1 MRKEEIAEK
10 MNILG
15 AFLGKRDI
23 PELSREALEAK
34 YGFSQADVMVLFGG
48 SILCGG
54 DVLAEA
60 MKNQIAKKYIIVGG
74 AGHTTEA
81 LRQKMHQAV
90 PEIETVGLPEA
101 EVFEQYLEKRYGLHA
116 DYLEKKSTNCG
127 NNITYLKD
135 LIEKEGIACRTMIL
149 SQDSSMQY
157 RMDASVQKYMPG
169 VQVINYAVY
178 DAKVVVRDG
187 ELTYEKEIWG
197 MWDIDRYLT
206 LLLGDVQRV
215 SDNEDGYGPK
225 GKGYI
230 VHVDVPDEVEKAFA
244 DLKKEFGDKVRVA
257 NPEYAGG
264 TN

>member
-1 MRKEEIAEK
+1 MKKEEIAEK

-15 AFLGKRDI
+15 TFLGKRDV
-23 PELSREALEAK
+23 PELSREALETK

-60 MKNQIAKKYIIVGG
+60 IRNEIAKKYIIVGG

-81 LRQKMHQAV
+81 LRQKMHHAF
-90 PEIETVGLPEA
+90 PEIETNGLPES
-101 EVFEQYLEKRYGLHA
+101 EVFEQYLEKRYSLHA
-116 DYLEKKSTNCG
+116 DYLERKSTNCG
-127 NNITYLKD
+127 NNITYMKE
-135 LIEKEGIACRTMIL
+135 LIEEEGIACRTMIL
-149 SQDSSMQY
+149 SQDATMQH
-157 RMDASVQKYMPG
+157 RMEASVKKYMPG
-169 VQVINYAVY
+169 IQVINYAVY
-178 DAKVVVRDG
+178 DAKVVVRNG

-206 LLLGDVQRV
+206 LLLGDVQRL
-215 SDNEDGYGPK
+215 SDNKDGYGPE

-230 VHVDVPDEVEKAFA
+230 VHVDVPDEVEKAFM

-257 NPEYAGG
+257 NPEYAG
-264 TN
+264 

>member
-1 MRKEEIAEK
+1 MRKEEIVEK

-23 PELSREALEAK
+23 PELSRKALETK

-60 MKNQIAKKYIIVGG
+60 MKNEIAKKYIIVGG

-81 LRQKMHQAV
+81 LRQKMHQAF
-90 PEIETVGLPEA
+90 PNIETDGLPEA
-101 EVFEQYLEKRYGLHA
+101 DVFEQYLEKRYGLHA
-116 DYLEKKSTNCG
+116 DYLERKSTNCG
-127 NNITYLKD
+127 NNITYLKK
-135 LIEKEGIACRTMIL
+135 LINEEGIACRTMIL
-149 SQDSSMQY
+149 SQDATMQY
-157 RMDASVQKYMPG
+157 RMDASVKKYMLG
-169 VQVINYAVY
+169 IQVINYAVY
-178 DAKVVVRDG
+178 DAKVVVRNG

-206 LLLGDVQRV
+206 LLLGDVQRL
-215 SDNEDGYGPK
+215 SDNEDGYGPE

-230 VHVDVPDEVEKAFA
+230 VHVDIPDEVEKAFM

-257 NPEYAGG
+257 NPEYAG
-264 TN
+264 

>member
-1 MRKEEIAEK
+1 MRKEEIVEK

-23 PELSREALEAK
+23 PELSRKALETK

-60 MKNQIAKKYIIVGG
+60 MKNEIAKKYIIVGG

-81 LRQKMHQAV
+81 LRQKMHQAF
-90 PEIETVGLPEA
+90 PNIETDGLPEA
-101 EVFEQYLEKRYGLHA
+101 DVFEQYLEKRYGLHA
-116 DYLEKKSTNCG
+116 DYLERKSTNCG
-127 NNITYLKD
+127 NNITYLKK
-135 LIEKEGIACRTMIL
+135 LIDEEGIACRTMIL
-149 SQDSSMQY
+149 SQDATMQY
-157 RMDASVQKYMPG
+157 RMDASVKKYMPG
-169 VQVINYAVY
+169 IQVINYAVY
-178 DAKVVVRDG
+178 DAKVVVRNG

-197 MWDIDRYLT
+197 MWDIDRCLT
-206 LLLGDVQRV
+206 LLLGDVQRL
-215 SDNEDGYGPK
+215 SDNEDGYGPE

-230 VHVDVPDEVEKAFA
+230 VHVDIPDEVEKAFM

-257 NPEYAGG
+257 NPEYAG
-264 TN
+264 

>member
-1 MRKEEIAEK
+1 MRKEEIVEK

-23 PELSREALEAK
+23 PELSRKALETK
-34 YGFSQADVMVLFGG
+34 YGFSKADVMVLFGG

-60 MKNQIAKKYIIVGG
+60 MKNEIAKKYIIVGG

-81 LRQKMHQAV
+81 LRQKMHQAF
-90 PEIETVGLPEA
+90 PNIETDGLPEA
-101 EVFEQYLEKRYGLHA
+101 DVFEQYLEKRYGLHA
-116 DYLEKKSTNCG
+116 DYLERKSTNCG
-127 NNITYLKD
+127 NNITYLKK
-135 LIEKEGIACRTMIL
+135 LINEEGIACRTMIL
-149 SQDSSMQY
+149 SQDATMQY
-157 RMDASVQKYMPG
+157 RMDASVKKYMPG
-169 VQVINYAVY
+169 IQVINYAVY
-178 DAKVVVRDG
+178 DAKVVVRNG

-206 LLLGDVQRV
+206 LLLGDVQRL
-215 SDNEDGYGPK
+215 SDNEDGYGPE

-230 VHVDVPDEVEKAFA
+230 VHVDIPDEVEKAFM

-257 NPEYAGG
+257 NPEYAG
-264 TN
+264 

>member
-15 AFLGKRDI
+15 AFLGKRDV
-23 PELSREALEAK
+23 PELSREALEVK

-60 MKNQIAKKYIIVGG
+60 MKNEIAKKYIIVGG

-81 LRQKMHQAV
+81 LRQKMHQEF
-90 PEIETVGLPEA
+90 PEIETNGLPEA
-101 EVFEQYLEKRYGLHA
+101 DVFEQYLEKRYSLHA
-116 DYLEKKSTNCG
+116 DYLERTSTNCG
-127 NNITYLKD
+127 NNIIYLKE
-135 LIEKEGIACRTMIL
+135 LIEEEGIACRTMIL
-149 SQDSSMQY
+149 SQDATMQNRMEASMK
-157 RMDASVQKYMPG
+157 KYMPG
-169 VQVINYAVY
+169 IQVINYAVY
-178 DAKVVVRDG
+178 DAKVVTRNG

-197 MWDIDRYLT
+197 MWDIERYLT
-206 LLLGDVQRV
+206 LLLGDVQRL

-230 VHVDVPDEVEKAFA
+230 AHVDVPEEVEKAFV
-244 DLKKEFGDKVRVA
+244 DLKKEFEDKVRVA
-257 NPEYAGG
+257 NPEYAG
-264 TN
+264 

>member
-1 MRKEEIAEK
+1 MKKEEIAEK

-15 AFLGKRDI
+15 NFLGKRDI
-23 PELSREALEAK
+23 PELSREALETK

-60 MKNQIAKKYIIVGG
+60 MKNEIAKKYIIVGG
-74 AGHTTEA
+74 AGHTTET
-81 LRQKMHQAV
+81 LRQKMHQEI
-90 PEIETVGLPEA
+90 PEIETNGLPEA
-101 EVFEQYLEKRYGLHA
+101 DVFEQYLEKRYSLYA
-116 DYLEKKSTNCG
+116 DYLERKSTNCG
-127 NNITYLKD
+127 NNITYLKEM
-135 LIEKEGIACRTMIL
+135 IEEAGIACRTMIL
-149 SQDSSMQY
+149 SQDATMQY
-157 RMDASVQKYMPG
+157 RMDASVKKYMPG

-178 DAKVVVRDG
+178 DAKVVVRNG
-187 ELTYEKEIWG
+187 ELTYEKETWG

-206 LLLGDVQRV
+206 LLLGDVQRL

-230 VHVDVPDEVEKAFA
+230 AHVDVPDEVEKAFM

-257 NPEYAGG
+257 NSEYAG
-264 TN
+264 

>member
-1 MRKEEIAEK
+1 MRKEEIVEK

-23 PELSREALEAK
+23 PELSRKALETK

-60 MKNQIAKKYIIVGG
+60 MKNEIAKKYIIVGG

-81 LRQKMHQAV
+81 LRQKMHQAF
-90 PEIETVGLPEA
+90 PNIETDGLPEA
-101 EVFEQYLEKRYGLHA
+101 DVFEQYLEKRYGLHA
-116 DYLEKKSTNCG
+116 DYLERKSTNCG
-127 NNITYLKD
+127 NNITYLKK
-135 LIEKEGIACRTMIL
+135 LIDEEWIACRTMIL
-149 SQDSSMQY
+149 SQDATMQY
-157 RMDASVQKYMPG
+157 RMDASVKKYMPG
-169 VQVINYAVY
+169 IQVINYAVY
-178 DAKVVVRDG
+178 DAEVVVRNG

-206 LLLGDVQRV
+206 LLLGDVQRL
-215 SDNEDGYGPK
+215 SDNEDGYGPE

-230 VHVDVPDEVEKAFA
+230 VHVDIPDEVEKAFM

-257 NPEYAGG
+257 NPEYAG
-264 TN
+264 

>member
-1 MRKEEIAEK
+1 MRKEEIVEK

-23 PELSREALEAK
+23 PELSRKALETK

-60 MKNQIAKKYIIVGG
+60 MKNEIAKKYIIVGG

-81 LRQKMHQAV
+81 LRQKMHQAF
-90 PEIETVGLPEA
+90 PNIETDGLPEA
-101 EVFEQYLEKRYGLHA
+101 DVFEQYLEKRYGLHA
-116 DYLEKKSTNCG
+116 DYLERKSTNCG
-127 NNITYLKD
+127 NNITYLKK
-135 LIEKEGIACRTMIL
+135 LIDEEGIACRTMIL
-149 SQDSSMQY
+149 SQDATMQY
-157 RMDASVQKYMPG
+157 RMDASVKKYMPG
-169 VQVINYAVY
+169 IQVINYAVY
-178 DAKVVVRDG
+178 DAKVVVRNG

-206 LLLGDVQRV
+206 LLLGDVQRL
-215 SDNEDGYGPK
+215 SDNEDGYGPE

-230 VHVDVPDEVEKAFA
+230 VHVDISDEVEKAFM

-257 NPEYAGG
+257 NPEYAG
-264 TN
+264 

>member
-1 MRKEEIAEK
+1 MKKEEIAEK

-15 AFLGKRDI
+15 NFLGKRDI
-23 PELSREALEAK
+23 PELSREALETK

-60 MKNQIAKKYIIVGG
+60 MKNEIAKKYIIVGG
-74 AGHTTEA
+74 AGHTTET
-81 LRQKMHQAV
+81 LRQKMHQEI
-90 PEIETVGLPEA
+90 PEIETNGLPEA
-101 EVFEQYLEKRYGLHA
+101 DVFEQYLEKRYSLYA
-116 DYLEKKSTNCG
+116 DYLERKSTNCG
-127 NNITYLKD
+127 NNITYLKEM
-135 LIEKEGIACRTMIL
+135 IEEAGIACRTMIL
-149 SQDSSMQY
+149 SQDATMQY
-157 RMDASVQKYMPG
+157 RMDASVKKYMPG

-178 DAKVVVRDG
+178 DAKVVVRNG

-206 LLLGDVQRV
+206 LLLGDVQRL

-230 VHVDVPDEVEKAFA
+230 AHVDVPDEVEKAFM

-257 NPEYAGG
+257 NSEYAG
-264 TN
+264 

>member
-1 MRKEEIAEK
+1 MRKEEIVEK

-23 PELSREALEAK
+23 PELSRKALETK

-60 MKNQIAKKYIIVGG
+60 MKNEIAKKYIIVGG

-81 LRQKMHQAV
+81 LRQKMNQAF
-90 PEIETVGLPEA
+90 PNIETDGLPEA
-101 EVFEQYLEKRYGLHA
+101 DVFEQYLEKRYGLHA
-116 DYLEKKSTNCG
+116 DYLERKSTNCG
-127 NNITYLKD
+127 NNITYLKK
-135 LIEKEGIACRTMIL
+135 LIEEEGIACRTMIL
-149 SQDSSMQY
+149 SQDATMQY
-157 RMDASVQKYMPG
+157 RMDASVKKYMPG
-169 VQVINYAVY
+169 IQVINYAVY
-178 DAKVVVRDG
+178 DAKVVVRNG
-187 ELTYEKEIWG
+187 ELIYEKEIWG

-206 LLLGDVQRV
+206 LLLGDVQRL
-215 SDNEDGYGPK
+215 SDNEDGYGPE

-230 VHVDVPDEVEKAFA
+230 VHVDIPDEVEKAFM

-257 NPEYAGG
+257 NPEYAG
-264 TN
+264 

>member
-1 MRKEEIAEK
+1 MRKEEIVEK

-23 PELSREALEAK
+23 PELSRKALETK

-60 MKNQIAKKYIIVGG
+60 MKNEIAKKYIIVGG

-81 LRQKMHQAV
+81 LRQKMHQAF
-90 PEIETVGLPEA
+90 PEIETNGLPEA
-101 EVFEQYLEKRYGLHA
+101 DVFEQYLEKRYGLHA
-116 DYLEKKSTNCG
+116 DYLERKSTNCG
-127 NNITYLKD
+127 NNITYLKK
-135 LIEKEGIACRTMIL
+135 LIEEEGIACRTMIL
-149 SQDSSMQY
+149 SQDATMQY
-157 RMDASVQKYMPG
+157 RMDASVKKYMPG
-169 VQVINYAVY
+169 IQVINYAVY
-178 DAKVVVRDG
+178 DAKVVVRNG
-187 ELTYEKEIWG
+187 ELIYEKEIWG

-206 LLLGDVQRV
+206 LLLGDVQRL
-215 SDNEDGYGPK
+215 SDNEDGPE

-230 VHVDVPDEVEKAFA
+230 VHVDIPDEVEKAFM

-257 NPEYAGG
+257 NPEYAG
-264 TN
+264 

>member
-60 MKNQIAKKYIIVGG
+60 MKNEIAKKYIIVGG
-74 AGHTTEA
+74 AGHTTET
-81 LRQKMHQAV
+81 LRHKMHQEF
-90 PEIETVGLPEA
+90 PEIETKGLPEA
-101 EVFEQYLEKRYGLHA
+101 DVFEKYLEKRYSLHA
-116 DYLEKKSTNCG
+116 DYLERKSTNCG
-127 NNITYLKD
+127 NNITYLKE
-135 LIEKEGIACRTMIL
+135 LIEEEGVACRTMIL
-149 SQDSSMQY
+149 SQDATMQY
-157 RMDASVQKYMPG
+157 RMDASVKKYMPG
-169 VQVINYAVY
+169 IQVINYAVY
-178 DAKVVVRDG
+178 DAKVVVRNG

-206 LLLGDVQRV
+206 LLLGDVQRL
-215 SDNEDGYGPK
+215 SDNEDGYGPE

-230 VHVDVPDEVEKAFA
+230 VHVDVPAEAEKAFM
-244 DLKKEFGDKVRVA
+244 DLKKEFVDKVRIA
-257 NPEYAGG
+257 NPAYAG
-264 TN
+264 

>member
-1 MRKEEIAEK
+1 MRKEEIVEK

-23 PELSREALEAK
+23 PELSRKALETK

-54 DVLAEA
+54 DVLAKA
-60 MKNQIAKKYIIVGG
+60 MKNEIAKKYIIVGG

-81 LRQKMHQAV
+81 LRQKMHQAF
-90 PEIETVGLPEA
+90 PNIETDGLPEA
-101 EVFEQYLEKRYGLHA
+101 DVFEQYLEKRYGLHA
-116 DYLEKKSTNCG
+116 DYLERKSTNCG
-127 NNITYLKD
+127 NNITYLKK
-135 LIEKEGIACRTMIL
+135 LIDEEGIACRTMIL
-149 SQDSSMQY
+149 SQDATMQY
-157 RMDASVQKYMPG
+157 RMDASVKKYMPG
-169 VQVINYAVY
+169 IQVINYAVY
-178 DAKVVVRDG
+178 DAKVVVRNG

-206 LLLGDVQRV
+206 LLLGDVQRL
-215 SDNEDGYGPK
+215 SDNEDGYGPE

-230 VHVDVPDEVEKAFA
+230 VHVDIPDEVEKAFM

-257 NPEYAGG
+257 NPKYAG
-264 TN
+264 